1 MKKRGIEM
9 LKKLYRYMT
18 DFLILAAFLIEYEY
32 IWRTKLNVLL
42 QRDFEGKG
50 NLMMIVVYLL
60 TTILLFLVLG
70 GFQIGNFNKENVL
83 LSQSLAVIVG
93 NCIQVVLTILMVG
106 SIYHIKTIVASLVIL
121 TVANLL
127 VIFILTT
134 ILMKLYTVIFPPYRM
149 IQVIK

>member
-50 NLMMIVVYLL
+50 NLMMIVVYL
-60 TTILLFLVLG
+60 
-70 GFQIGNFNKENVL
+70 
-83 LSQSLAVIVG
+83 SLI
-93 NCIQVVLTILMVG
+93 
-106 SIYHIKTIVASLVIL
+106 HI
-121 TVANLL
+121 
-127 VIFILTT
+127 
-134 ILMKLYTVIFPPYRM
+134 
-149 IQVIK
+149 